1 MLGVAVHIQDCA
13 TVMSMIADWPFAN
26 GGTKPGVFVELRAPG
41 SGLWGKC
48 VLSDAAA
55 AAAGRALNHSETVAA
70 LRARPPP
77 EWVIHTSG

>member
-1 MLGVAVHIQDCA
+1 MLGVAVHMQDCA

-48 VLSDAAA
+48 VLSDAVAT
-55 AAAGRALNHSETVAA
+55 AGRALNHSETVAA